1 MLRRFH
7 FDVDNG
13 REIVRDDEGVEA
25 EDFEQ
30 ALADA
35 RGVIS
40 EMAAE
45 LEVANLNG
53 PCSIIVRDESGLTVA
68 HLPLGLFS
76 TTPRGPKI

>member
-1 MLRRFH
+1 MLQRFY

-35 RGVIS
+35 RSVIS

-45 LEVANLNG
+45 LAVANLSG
-53 PCSIIVRDESGLTVA
+53 PCSIIVRDETGLTLAQV
-68 HLPLGLFS
+68 PLGLFS
-76 TTPRGPKI
+76 TPPQEPKV